1 MYFKRDLRGYNM
13 KYKSISISN
22 YFELVKPQYV
32 FFKLTPH
39 SSCRN
44 NSSDKL
50 AQLVNKLYIDLTKR
64 IYKEDKKLFFRS
76 NTKVSYYIYL
86 EKHKAEFYFIVPIPY
101 KRLFKEKIS
110 DTWRNIEIKEV
121 QELPQFSKSCT
132 KYGLRYKKEDAL
144 SLAIDKRDNDLL
156 SSTLNIMEILE
167 SDTND
172 KIGIIYNFIPSSP
185 TILNSFRE
193 YHREI
198 MEKYKKHMPLD
209 KDKKNIWYILKV
221 ALNFLVNTVDGVLEA
236 TQKDLKQT
244 IQNNIT
250 IVQNRELSNATY
262 NKENST
268 LCRSQIVVISESDNK
283 NNQEIN
289 GRATCEAFAIIDGDN
304 SLTYDEVK
312 KDFNI
317 LDVEYPIKKLETST
331 HECQNFLQ
339 MPGRELLKQFQDID
353 HLKVLEN
360 PVPKE
365 LQEGF
370 FRLGDVKVKETI
382 TKAYK
387 SNDSQLSRLGMA
399 YLGSM
404 GAGKT
409 TFMTNNAKDIINAG
423 YGLVNIDI
431 VNNCELSESIK
442 SITPKDRLVEIDCSN
457 HNQLQA
463 FAYNEI
469 EINDNMS
476 DYEKV
481 SNATLHTQQIA
492 VLLDAIN
499 DDASSLSPK
508 MLKYLY
514 AAGTVVF
521 VCKYNASLKD
531 VINCLTIPHKRK
543 DFIDSLSENLSNL
556 LEDEIC
562 TLKELD
568 KEEKSGKI
576 SNNDNKVEGIID
588 RSIHLKTSS
597 STKLSFMKDSTENLN
612 FVDLLSQ
619 NKVILIKIPE
629 SKFPSKI
636 IRNIISTFYLS
647 KIWLSKQILA
657 TKKQP
662 KTFILFDEF
671 YKCHN
676 CQLLY
681 QDIFVEARKF
691 DLVSIVALH
700 YLNQLTQQCK
710 EALKASGTSYLL
722 LQGADV
728 KAYQDLKSNLIQFGY
743 EEEDLLNLERYQALA
758 LIKTTKN
765 YTVFITK
772 LPSPA

>member
-1 MYFKRDLRGYNM
+1 MNKS
-13 KYKSISISN
+13 KSIKISN
-22 YFELVKPQYV
+22 YFELVKPQYI

-39 SSCRN
+39 NSCRN

-50 AQLVNKLYIDLTKR
+50 AQLVNKLYIDFTKR
-64 IYKEDKKLFFRS
+64 IYIEEKKLFFRTD
-76 NTKVSYYIYL
+76 TKVSYYIYL
-86 EKHKAEFYFIVPIPY
+86 EKHKAEFYFIVPVSY

-121 QELPQFSKSCT
+121 QELPQFSKDCT

-144 SLAIDKRDNDLL
+144 SLKIDKRDNDLL

-209 KDKKNIWYILKV
+209 KDKKNIWYLVKV
-221 ALNFLVNTVDGVLEA
+221 AINFLVNTIDGVLEV

-250 IVQNRELSNATY
+250 IVQNRELSKATY
-262 NKENST
+262 KKENST
-268 LCRSQIVVISESDNK
+268 LCRSQIVVMSESDNK

-289 GRATCEAFAIIDGDN
+289 GRATCESFAIIDEDN
-304 SLTYDEVK
+304 SLTYEEVK

-317 LDVEYPIKKLETST
+317 LDPEYPTKKLETST
-331 HECQNFLQ
+331 LECQNFLQ

-365 LQEGF
+365 LREGF
-370 FRLGDVKVKETI
+370 FRLGEVKVKDTN

-409 TFMTNNAKDIINAG
+409 TFMTNNAKDIIDEG
-423 YGLVNIDI
+423 YGLVNIDTI
-431 VNNCELSESIK
+431 NDCELSESIK
-442 SITPKDRLVEIDCSN
+442 AITPKDRLIEIDCSN
-457 HNQLQA
+457 LDQLQA

-469 EINDNMS
+469 EINDSMS

-492 VLLDAIN
+492 VLLDSIN
-499 DDASSLSPK
+499 DDTSSLSPK

-521 VCKYNASLKD
+521 VVKYNASLKD
-531 VINCLTIPHKRK
+531 VINCLTIPSKRK
-543 DFIDSLSENLSNL
+543 EFVDELSDSLKSI
-556 LEDEIC
+556 LEDEIY

-597 STKLSFMKDSTENLN
+597 STKLSFMKDSTENYN
-612 FVDLLSQ
+612 FTELLAQ
-619 NKVILIKIPE
+619 NKVVLIKIPE
-629 SKFPSKI
+629 SKFPSKM

-657 TKKQP
+657 TKNQP
-662 KTFILFDEF
+662 KTFLLFDEF

-691 DLVSIVALH
+691 DLISIVALH

-765 YTVFITK
+765 YVAFVTN
-772 LPSPA
+772 LPLPV

>member
-1 MYFKRDLRGYNM
+1 M
-13 KYKSISISN
+13 KYKSIGISN

-50 AQLVNKLYIDLTKR
+50 AQLVNKLYIDFTKR
-64 IYKEDKKLFFRS
+64 IYKEEKKLFFRTD
-76 NTKVSYYIYL
+76 TKVSYYIYL
-86 EKHKAEFYFIVPIPY
+86 EKHKAEFYFIVPVPY

-121 QELPQFSKSCT
+121 KELPQFSKDCT

-144 SLAIDKRDNDLL
+144 SLAVDKRDNDLL

-198 MEKYKKHMPLD
+198 IEKYKKHIPLD
-209 KDKKNIWYILKV
+209 KDKKNIWYILKM
-221 ALNFLVNTVDGVLEA
+221 ALNFLVNTVDGLLEA
-236 TQKDLKQT
+236 TQQDLKQT

-250 IVQNRELSNATY
+250 IVQNRELSKATY
-262 NKENST
+262 KKENSV
-268 LCRSQIVVISESDNK
+268 LCRSQIVVLSESNNR

-289 GRATCEAFAIIDGDN
+289 ARAIAESFAIIDEDN
-304 SLTYDEVK
+304 SLTYDEMK

-317 LDVEYPIKKLETST
+317 LDTTFPTKVLDTST
-331 HECQNFLQ
+331 QECQNFLQ
-339 MPGRELLKQFQDID
+339 MPGRELLKQFNDIE

-370 FRLGDVKVKETI
+370 FRLGNVKVKETN

-431 VNNCELSESIK
+431 VNNCELSEAIK
-442 SITPKDRLVEIDCSN
+442 AITPKDRLIEIDCSN
-457 HNQLQA
+457 PNQLQA
-463 FAYNEI
+463 FAFNEI
-469 EINDNMS
+469 EINDSMS
-476 DYEKV
+476 DYEKI

-499 DDASSLSPK
+499 DDTSSLSPK

-514 AAGTVVF
+514 SAGTVVF
-521 VCKYNASLKD
+521 TSKYNASLKD
-531 VINCLTIPHKRK
+531 IINCLTIPSKRHQ
-543 DFIDSLSENLSNL
+543 FIDNLSDSLKEL
-556 LEDEIC
+556 LEDEIY
-562 TLKELD
+562 TLMELD
-568 KEEKSGKI
+568 KVEKNGSI
-576 SNNDNKVEGIID
+576 SNNDSKVEGIID

-597 STKLSFMKDSTENLN
+597 STKLSFMKDSTENYN
-612 FVDLLSQ
+612 FTELLAR
-619 NKVILIKIPE
+619 NKVVLIKIPE
-629 SKFPSKI
+629 SKFPSKM
-636 IRNIISTFYLS
+636 IRNIISVFYLS
-647 KIWLSKQILA
+647 KVWMSKQLLA
-657 TKKQP
+657 TTKQP
-662 KTFILFDEF
+662 KTFLLFDEF
-671 YKCHN
+671 YKCYN

-743 EEEDLLNLERYQALA
+743 EEEDLLNLERYHALA
-758 LIKTTKN
+758 LIKTSKN
-765 YTVFITK
+765 YSAFITK

>member
-1 MYFKRDLRGYNM
+1 M

-499 DDASSLSPK
+499 GDASSLSPK

>member
-1 MYFKRDLRGYNM
+1 
-13 KYKSISISN
+13 
-22 YFELVKPQYV
+22 
-32 FFKLTPH
+32 
-39 SSCRN
+39 
-44 NSSDKL
+44 
-50 AQLVNKLYIDLTKR
+50 
-64 IYKEDKKLFFRS
+64 
-76 NTKVSYYIYL
+76 
-86 EKHKAEFYFIVPIPY
+86 
-101 KRLFKEKIS
+101 
-110 DTWRNIEIKEV
+110 
-121 QELPQFSKSCT
+121 
-132 KYGLRYKKEDAL
+132 
-144 SLAIDKRDNDLL
+144 
-156 SSTLNIMEILE
+156 
-167 SDTND
+167 
-172 KIGIIYNFIPSSP
+172 
-185 TILNSFRE
+185 
-193 YHREI
+193 
-198 MEKYKKHMPLD
+198 
-209 KDKKNIWYILKV
+209 
-221 ALNFLVNTVDGVLEA
+221 
-236 TQKDLKQT
+236 
-244 IQNNIT
+244 
-250 IVQNRELSNATY
+250 
-262 NKENST
+262 
-268 LCRSQIVVISESDNK
+268 
-283 NNQEIN
+283 
-289 GRATCEAFAIIDGDN
+289 
-304 SLTYDEVK
+304 
-312 KDFNI
+312 
-317 LDVEYPIKKLETST
+317 
-331 HECQNFLQ
+331 
-339 MPGRELLKQFQDID
+339 MPGRELLKQFNEID

-365 LQEGF
+365 LREGF

-423 YGLVNIDI
+423 HGLVCIDI
-431 VNNCELSESIK
+431 INNCELSEAIK
-442 SITPKDRLVEIDCSN
+442 AITPHDRLVEIDCSN
-457 HNQLQA
+457 PNQLQA
-463 FAYNEI
+463 FAFNEI
-469 EINDNMS
+469 KINDSMS

-514 AAGTVVF
+514 AAGTVAF

-531 VINCLTIPHKRK
+531 IINCLTIPHKRK
-543 DFIDSLSENLSNL
+543 DFIDSLSENLSKL
-556 LEDEIC
+556 LEDEVSI
-562 TLKELD
+562 LKELD

-597 STKLSFMKDSTENLN
+597 STKLSFMKDSTGNLN
-612 FVDLLSQ
+612 FVDLLAQ
-619 NKVILIKIPE
+619 NKVVLIKIPE
-629 SKFPSKI
+629 SKFPSKM

-743 EEEDLLNLERYQALA
+743 EEEDLLNLERYHALA
-758 LIKTTKN
+758 LVKTEKN
-765 YTVFITK
+765 YAAFITR

>member
-1 MYFKRDLRGYNM
+1 M

-50 AQLVNKLYIDLTKR
+50 AQLVNKLYIDFTKR
-64 IYKEDKKLFFRS
+64 IYKEEKKLFFRTD
-76 NTKVSYYIYL
+76 TKVSYYIYL
-86 EKHKAEFYFIVPIPY
+86 EKHKAEFYFIVPVPY

-110 DTWRNIEIKEV
+110 DTWKNIEIKEV
-121 QELPQFSKSCT
+121 QELPQFSKECT

-144 SLAIDKRDNDLL
+144 SLAVDKRNNDLL

-198 MEKYKKHMPLD
+198 IEKYKKHMPLD
-209 KDKKNIWYILKV
+209 KDKKNIWYILKM

-250 IVQNRELSNATY
+250 IVQNRELSRATY
-262 NKENST
+262 KKENST
-268 LCRSQIVVISESDNK
+268 LCRSQIIVISESDNK
-283 NNQEIN
+283 NNQDIN
-289 GRATCEAFAIIDGDN
+289 GRAVAESFAIIDEDN

-312 KDFNI
+312 KEFSI
-317 LDVEYPIKKLETST
+317 LDTTFPSKILDTST
-331 HECQNFLQ
+331 QECQNFLQ
-339 MPGRELLKQFQDID
+339 MPGRELLKQFNDIE

-370 FRLGDVKVKETI
+370 FRLGNVKVKETN

-431 VNNCELSESIK
+431 INNCELSESIK
-442 SITPKDRLVEIDCSN
+442 TITPKDRLVEIDCSN
-457 HNQLQA
+457 PNQLQA

-469 EINDNMS
+469 EINDSMS

-521 VCKYNASLKD
+521 VCKYDASLKD

-629 SKFPSKI
+629 SKFPSKM

-743 EEEDLLNLERYQALA
+743 EEEDLLNLERYHALA
-758 LIKTTKN
+758 LIKTSKN
-765 YTVFITK
+765 YSAFITK

>member
-1 MYFKRDLRGYNM
+1 M

-50 AQLVNKLYIDLTKR
+50 AQLVNKLYIDFTKR
-64 IYKEDKKLFFRS
+64 IYKEEKKLFFRTD
-76 NTKVSYYIYL
+76 TKVSYYIYL
-86 EKHKAEFYFIVPIPY
+86 EKHKAEFYFIVPLAY

-110 DTWRNIEIKEV
+110 DTWRNVEIKEV
-121 QELPQFSKSCT
+121 KELPQFSKDCT

-144 SLAIDKRDNDLL
+144 SLAVDKRDNDLL

-198 MEKYKKHMPLD
+198 IEKHKKHMPLD
-209 KDKKNIWYILKV
+209 KDKKNIWYILKM
-221 ALNFLVNTVDGVLEA
+221 ALNFLVNTVDGLLEA
-236 TQKDLKQT
+236 TQQDLKQT

-250 IVQNRELSNATY
+250 IVQNRELSKATY
-262 NKENST
+262 KKENST
-268 LCRSQIVVISESDNK
+268 LCRSQIVVLSESKNR

-289 GRATCEAFAIIDGDN
+289 ARAIAESFAVIDEDN
-304 SLTYDEVK
+304 SLTYDEMK

-317 LDVEYPIKKLETST
+317 LDTTFPT
-331 HECQNFLQ
+331 
-339 MPGRELLKQFQDID
+339 
-353 HLKVLEN
+353 KVLEN

-365 LQEGF
+365 IQEGF
-370 FRLGDVKVKETI
+370 FRLGNVKVKETN

-431 VNNCELSESIK
+431 VNNCELSEAIK
-442 SITPKDRLVEIDCSN
+442 AITPKDRLIEIDCSN
-457 HNQLQA
+457 PNQLQA
-463 FAYNEI
+463 FAFNEI
-469 EINDNMS
+469 EINDSMS
-476 DYEKV
+476 DYEKI

-499 DDASSLSPK
+499 DDTSSLSPK

-514 AAGTVVF
+514 SAGTVVF
-521 VCKYNASLKD
+521 VSKYNASLKD
-531 VINCLTIPHKRK
+531 IINCLTIPSKRHQ
-543 DFIDSLSENLSNL
+543 FIDNLSDSLKEL
-556 LEDEIC
+556 LEDEIY
-562 TLKELD
+562 TLMELD
-568 KEEKSGKI
+568 KVEKNGSI
-576 SNNDNKVEGIID
+576 SNNDSKVEGIID

-597 STKLSFMKDSTENLN
+597 HTKLSFMKSSENNLN
-612 FVDLLSQ
+612 FVDLLTQ
-619 NKVILIKIPE
+619 NKVILIKVPE
-629 SKFPSKI
+629 SKFPSKM

-647 KIWLSKQILA
+647 KVWRAKQLLGTI
-657 TKKQP
+657 KQP
-662 KTFILFDEF
+662 KTYLLFDEF

-681 QDIFVEARKF
+681 EDIFVEARKF

-700 YLNQLTQQCK
+700 YLNQLTQDCK
-710 EALKASGTSYLL
+710 ESLKASGTSYML

-743 EEEDLLNLERYQALA
+743 EEEDLLNLERYHALA
-758 LIKTTKN
+758 LIKTSKN
-765 YTVFITK
+765 YTAFITR

>member
-1 MYFKRDLRGYNM
+1 M

-22 YFELVKPQYV
+22 YFEFVKPEYV

-50 AQLVNKLYIDLTKR
+50 AQLVNKLYIDFTKR
-64 IYKEDKKLFFRS
+64 VYREEKKLFFKTD
-76 NTKVSYYIYL
+76 TKVSYYIYL
-86 EKHKAEFYFIVPIPY
+86 EKHKAEFYFIVPVPY

-121 QELPQFSKSCT
+121 QQLPQFSSNCT

-144 SLAIDKRDNDLL
+144 SLAVDKRDNDLL

-167 SDTND
+167 SDAND

-198 MEKYKKHMPLD
+198 MEKYKKHIPLD
-209 KDKKNIWYILKV
+209 KDKKNIWYIVKM
-221 ALNFLVNTVDGVLEA
+221 ALNFLVNTVDGLLEA

-244 IQNNIT
+244 FQNNIT
-250 IVQNRELSNATY
+250 IVQNRELSKTTY
-262 NKENST
+262 RKENST
-268 LCRSQIVVISESDNK
+268 LCRSQIVVMSESNNK
-283 NNQEIN
+283 NNEEIN
-289 GRATCEAFAIIDGDN
+289 ARALAESFAIIDEDN
-304 SLTYDEVK
+304 SLTYDEIK

-317 LDVEYPIKKLETST
+317 LDATFPTKVLDTST
-331 HECQNFLQ
+331 QECSNFLQ
-339 MPGRELLKQFQDID
+339 MPGRELLKQFQDIE

-360 PVPKE
+360 PVPNE
-365 LQEGF
+365 LQKGF
-370 FRLGDVKVKETI
+370 FRLGDVKVKETN
-382 TKAYK
+382 TRAYK

-409 TFMTNNAKDIINAG
+409 TFMTNNAKDIIDAG

-431 VNNCELSESIK
+431 INNCELSESIK
-442 SITPKDRLVEIDCSN
+442 AITPADRLIEIDCSN
-457 HNQLQA
+457 PNQLQA
-463 FAYNEI
+463 FSFNEI
-469 EINDNMS
+469 EINDSMS
-476 DYEKV
+476 NYEKV
-481 SNATLHTQQIA
+481 SHATLHTQQIA

-499 DDASSLSPK
+499 DDTSSLSPK

-514 AAGTVVF
+514 AAGSVVF
-521 VCKYNASLKD
+521 VSKYDASLKD
-531 VINCLTIPHKRK
+531 VINCLTIPAKRH
-543 DFIDSLSENLSNL
+543 DFIESLDEELKEM
-556 LEDEIC
+556 LEDEIY
-562 TLKELD
+562 TLMELD
-568 KEEKSGKI
+568 KVEKNGSI
-576 SNNDNKVEGIID
+576 SNNDSKVEGIID

-597 STKLSFMKDSTENLN
+597 STKLSFMKSSENNLN

-629 SKFPSKI
+629 SKFPSKM
-636 IRNIISTFYLS
+636 IRNIISTFYLA

-657 TKKQP
+657 TTKQP
-662 KTFILFDEF
+662 KTFLLFDEF
-671 YKCHN
+671 YKCNN
-676 CQLLY
+676 CQILY

-700 YLNQLTQQCK
+700 YLNQLNQQCK

-743 EEEDLLNLERYQALA
+743 EEEDLLNLERYHALA
-758 LIKTTKN
+758 LIKTSKN
-765 YTVFITK
+765 YAAFITK

>member
-1 MYFKRDLRGYNM
+1 M
-13 KYKSISISN
+13 KYKSIGISN
-22 YFELVKPQYV
+22 YFELVKPQYI

-39 SSCRN
+39 NSCRN

-50 AQLVNKLYIDLTKR
+50 AQLVNKLYIDFTKR
-64 IYKEDKKLFFRS
+64 IYIEEKKLFFRTD
-76 NTKVSYYIYL
+76 TKVSYYIYL
-86 EKHKAEFYFIVPIPY
+86 EKHKAEFYFIVPMPY

-121 QELPQFSKSCT
+121 KELPQFSKDCT

-193 YHREI
+193 YHREV

-209 KDKKNIWYILKV
+209 KDKKNIWYLVKV
-221 ALNFLVNTVDGVLEA
+221 AINFLVNTIDGVLEA

-250 IVQNRELSNATY
+250 IVQNRELSKATY
-262 NKENST
+262 KKENST
-268 LCRSQIVVISESDNK
+268 LCRSQIVVMSESDNK

-289 GRATCEAFAIIDGDN
+289 GRATCEAFAIIDEDN
-304 SLTYDEVK
+304 SLTYEEVK
-312 KDFNI
+312 KDFNMI
-317 LDVEYPIKKLETST
+317 DAEYPVKKLETST

-339 MPGRELLKQFQDID
+339 MPGRELLKKFNEIE

-365 LQEGF
+365 LREGF
-370 FRLGDVKVKETI
+370 FRLGEVKVKETN

-409 TFMTNNAKDIINAG
+409 TFMTNNAKDIIDEG
-423 YGLVNIDI
+423 YGLVCIDI
-431 VNNCELSESIK
+431 INNCELSESIK
-442 SITPKDRLVEIDCSN
+442 AITPKDRLIEIDCSN
-457 HNQLQA
+457 PNQLQA
-463 FAYNEI
+463 FSYNEI

-492 VLLDAIN
+492 VLLDSIN
-499 DDASSLSPK
+499 DDTSSLSPK

-521 VCKYNASLKD
+521 VSKYDASLKD
-531 VINCLTIPHKRK
+531 VINCLTIPDKRHQ
-543 DFIDSLSENLSNL
+543 FIDNLSDNL
-556 LEDEIC
+556 KVMLEDEIY
-562 TLKELD
+562 TLEELD

-576 SNNDNKVEGIID
+576 SNNDSKVEGIID

-612 FVDLLSQ
+612 FVDLLAQ
-619 NKVILIKIPE
+619 NKVVLIKIPE
-629 SKFPSKI
+629 SKFPSKM

-662 KTFILFDEF
+662 KTFVLFDEF

-743 EEEDLLNLERYQALA
+743 EEDDLLNLERYHALA
-758 LIKTTKN
+758 LVKTTKN
-765 YTVFITK
+765 YTAFITK
-772 LPSPA
+772 LPPPAI

>member
-1 MYFKRDLRGYNM
+1 M
-13 KYKSISISN
+13 KYKSIGISN
-22 YFELVKPQYV
+22 YFELVKPQYI

-39 SSCRN
+39 NSCRN

-50 AQLVNKLYIDLTKR
+50 AQLVNKLYIDFTKR
-64 IYKEDKKLFFRS
+64 IYIEEKKLFFRTD
-76 NTKVSYYIYL
+76 TKVSYYIYL
-86 EKHKAEFYFIVPIPY
+86 EKHKAEFYFIVPMPY

-121 QELPQFSKSCT
+121 QELPQFSKDCT

-167 SDTND
+167 ADTND

-198 MEKYKKHMPLD
+198 IEKYKKHMPLD
-209 KDKKNIWYILKV
+209 KDKKNIWYLVKV
-221 ALNFLVNTVDGVLEA
+221 AINFLVNTVDGVLEA

-250 IVQNRELSNATY
+250 IVQNRELSKATY
-262 NKENST
+262 KKENST
-268 LCRSQIVVISESDNK
+268 LCRSQIVVMSESDNK

-289 GRATCEAFAIIDGDN
+289 GRATCEAFAIIDEDN
-304 SLTYDEVK
+304 SLTYEEVK
-312 KDFNI
+312 KDFNMI
-317 LDVEYPIKKLETST
+317 DAEYPVKKLETST

-339 MPGRELLKQFQDID
+339 MPGRELLKQFNEIE

-365 LQEGF
+365 LREGF
-370 FRLGDVKVKETI
+370 FRLGDVKVKET
-382 TKAYK
+382 TTNAYK

-409 TFMTNNAKDIINAG
+409 TFMTNNAKDIIDEG
-423 YGLVNIDI
+423 YGLVNIDTI
-431 VNNCELSESIK
+431 NDCELSESIK
-442 SITPKDRLVEIDCSN
+442 AITPKDRLIEIDCSN
-457 HNQLQA
+457 PNQLQA

-469 EINDNMS
+469 EINDSMS

-499 DDASSLSPK
+499 DDTSSLSPK

-514 AAGTVVF
+514 SAGTVVF
-521 VCKYNASLKD
+521 VSKYNASLKD
-531 VINCLTIPHKRK
+531 IINCLTISSKRHQ
-543 DFIDSLSENLSNL
+543 FIDNLSDSLKEL
-556 LEDEIC
+556 LEDEIY
-562 TLKELD
+562 TLMELD
-568 KEEKSGKI
+568 KVEKNGSI
-576 SNNDNKVEGIID
+576 SNNDSKVEGIID

-612 FVDLLSQ
+612 FVDLLAQ
-619 NKVILIKIPE
+619 NKVVLIKIPE
-629 SKFPSKI
+629 SKFPSKM

-657 TKKQP
+657 TKKQT
-662 KTFILFDEF
+662 KTFVLFDEF

-743 EEEDLLNLERYQALA
+743 EEDDLLNLERYHALA
-758 LIKTTKN
+758 LVKTTKN
-765 YTVFITK
+765 YTAFITK
-772 LPSPA
+772 LPPPAI

>member
-1 MYFKRDLRGYNM
+1 M
-13 KYKSISISN
+13 KQKSISMSK
-22 YFELVKPQYV
+22 YFELVNPSYV

-39 SSCRN
+39 NSCRN

-50 AQLVNKLYIDLTKR
+50 AQLVNKLYIDFTKR
-64 IYKEDKKLFFRS
+64 IYIEEKKLFFKTD
-76 NTKVSYYIYL
+76 TKVSYYIYL
-86 EKHKAEFYFIVPIPY
+86 EKHKAEFYFIVPVAY

-121 QELPQFSKSCT
+121 NELPQFSKDST

-144 SLAIDKRDNDLL
+144 SLAVDKRNNDLL

-167 SDTND
+167 SNQND

-185 TILNSFRE
+185 SILNSFRE
-193 YHREI
+193 YHREV
-198 MEKYKKHMPLD
+198 MEKYKKHIPLD
-209 KDKKNIWYILKV
+209 KDKKNIWYIIKV
-221 ALNFLVNTVDGVLEA
+221 AFNFLVNTVDSFLET

-250 IVQNRELSNATY
+250 IVQNRELSKATDK
-262 NKENST
+262 KENCT

-289 GRATCEAFAIIDGDN
+289 ARAIAESFAVIDEDN
-304 SLTYDEVK
+304 SLIYEEIK
-312 KDFNI
+312 KDFSI
-317 LDVEYPIKKLETST
+317 LDATLPVKILDTSIQ
-331 HECQNFLQ
+331 ECQNFLQ
-339 MPGRELLKQFQDID
+339 MPGRELLKQFQDIE

-360 PVPKE
+360 PVPQE

-370 FRLGDVKVKETI
+370 FRLGDVKVKETN
-382 TKAYK
+382 TQAYK

-409 TFMTNNAKDIINAG
+409 TFMVNNAKDIITAG
-423 YGLVNIDI
+423 YGLVCIDI
-431 VNNCELSESIK
+431 INNCELSDSIK
-442 SITPKDRLVEIDCSN
+442 AITPKERLVEIDCSN
-457 HNQLQA
+457 PNQLQA
-463 FAYNEI
+463 FSFNEI
-469 EINDNMS
+469 KINDSMS
-476 DYEKV
+476 DYEKI

-499 DDASSLSPK
+499 DDTSSLSPK

-521 VCKYNASLKD
+521 VSKYNASLKD
-531 VINCLTIPHKRK
+531 IINCLTIPDKRHK
-543 DFIDSLSENLSNL
+543 FIDKLSDNLKEL
-556 LEDEIC
+556 LEDEINA
-562 TLKELD
+562 LSELD

-576 SNNDNKVEGIID
+576 SNNDSKVEGIID

-597 STKLSFMKDSTENLN
+597 HTKLSFMKDSTNNYDFTE
-612 FVDLLSQ
+612 LLAQ

-629 SKFPSKI
+629 SKFPSKM
-636 IRNIISTFYLS
+636 IRNIISTFYLA

-657 TKKQP
+657 TTKQP

-743 EEEDLLNLERYQALA
+743 EEEDLLNLERYHALA

-765 YTVFITK
+765 YTAFITK

>member
-765 YTVFITK
+765 YTAFITK

>member
-1 MYFKRDLRGYNM
+1 M
-13 KYKSISISN
+13 KYKSIGISN

-50 AQLVNKLYIDLTKR
+50 AQLVNKLYIDFTKR
-64 IYKEDKKLFFRS
+64 IYKEEKKLFFRTD
-76 NTKVSYYIYL
+76 TKVSYYIYL
-86 EKHKAEFYFIVPIPY
+86 EKHKAEFYFIVPVPY

-121 QELPQFSKSCT
+121 KELPQFSKDCT

-144 SLAIDKRDNDLL
+144 SLAVDKRDNDLL

-198 MEKYKKHMPLD
+198 IEKYKKHMPLD
-209 KDKKNIWYILKV
+209 KDKKNIWYILKM
-221 ALNFLVNTVDGVLEA
+221 ALNFLINTVDGLLEV
-236 TQKDLKQT
+236 TQQDLKQT

-250 IVQNRELSNATY
+250 IVQNRELSRATY
-262 NKENST
+262 KKENST
-268 LCRSQIVVISESDNK
+268 LCRSQIVVLSESNNR

-289 GRATCEAFAIIDGDN
+289 ARAIAESFAVIDEDN
-304 SLTYDEVK
+304 SLTYDEMK

-317 LDVEYPIKKLETST
+317 LDTTFPSKILDTST
-331 HECQNFLQ
+331 QECQNFLQ
-339 MPGRELLKQFQDID
+339 MPGRELLKQFNDID

-370 FRLGDVKVKETI
+370 FRLGNVKVKETN

-431 VNNCELSESIK
+431 VNNCELSEAIK
-442 SITPKDRLVEIDCSN
+442 AITPKDRLIEIDCSN
-457 HNQLQA
+457 PNQLQA
-463 FAYNEI
+463 FAFNEI
-469 EINDNMS
+469 EINDSMS
-476 DYEKV
+476 DYEKI

-499 DDASSLSPK
+499 DDTSSLSPK

-514 AAGTVVF
+514 SAGTVVF
-521 VCKYNASLKD
+521 VSKYNASLKD
-531 VINCLTIPHKRK
+531 IINCLTIPSKRHQ
-543 DFIDSLSENLSNL
+543 FIDNLLDSLKEL
-556 LEDEIC
+556 LEDEIY
-562 TLKELD
+562 TLMELD
-568 KEEKSGKI
+568 KVEKNGSI
-576 SNNDNKVEGIID
+576 SNNDSKVEGIID

-597 STKLSFMKDSTENLN
+597 STKLSFMKDSTENYN
-612 FVDLLSQ
+612 FTELLAQ

-629 SKFPSKI
+629 SKFPSKM
-636 IRNIISTFYLS
+636 IRNIISVFYLA
-647 KIWLSKQILA
+647 KVWLSKQLLA
-657 TKKQP
+657 TTKQP
-662 KTFILFDEF
+662 KTFLLFDEF
-671 YKCHN
+671 YKCYN

-743 EEEDLLNLERYQALA
+743 EEDDLLNLERYHALA

-765 YTVFITK
+765 YSAFITK

>member
-1 MYFKRDLRGYNM
+1 M

-22 YFELVKPQYV
+22 YFEFVKPEYV

-50 AQLVNKLYIDLTKR
+50 AQLVNKLYIDFTKR
-64 IYKEDKKLFFRS
+64 VYREEKKLFFKTD
-76 NTKVSYYIYL
+76 TKVSYYIYL
-86 EKHKAEFYFIVPIPY
+86 EKHKAEFYFIVPVPY

-121 QELPQFSKSCT
+121 QQLPQFSSNCT

-144 SLAIDKRDNDLL
+144 SLAVDKRDNDLL

-167 SDTND
+167 SDAND

-198 MEKYKKHMPLD
+198 MEKYKKHIPLD
-209 KDKKNIWYILKV
+209 KDKKNIWYIVKM
-221 ALNFLVNTVDGVLEA
+221 ALNFLVNTVDGLLEA

-244 IQNNIT
+244 FQNNIT
-250 IVQNRELSNATY
+250 IVQNRELSKTTY
-262 NKENST
+262 RKENST
-268 LCRSQIVVISESDNK
+268 LCRSQIVVMSESNNK
-283 NNQEIN
+283 NNEEIN
-289 GRATCEAFAIIDGDN
+289 ARALAESFAIIDEDN
-304 SLTYDEVK
+304 SLTYDEIK

-317 LDVEYPIKKLETST
+317 LDATFPTKVLDTST
-331 HECQNFLQ
+331 QECSNFLQ
-339 MPGRELLKQFQDID
+339 MPGRELLKQFQDIE

-360 PVPKE
+360 PVPNE
-365 LQEGF
+365 LQKGF
-370 FRLGDVKVKETI
+370 FRLGDVKVKETN
-382 TKAYK
+382 TRAYK

-409 TFMTNNAKDIINAG
+409 TFMTNNAKDIIDAG

-431 VNNCELSESIK
+431 INNCELSESIK
-442 SITPKDRLVEIDCSN
+442 AITPKERLVEIDCSN
-457 HNQLQA
+457 PNQLQA
-463 FAYNEI
+463 FSFNEI
-469 EINDNMS
+469 EINDSMS
-476 DYEKV
+476 NYEKV
-481 SNATLHTQQIA
+481 SHATLHTQQIA

-499 DDASSLSPK
+499 DDTSSLSPK

-521 VCKYNASLKD
+521 VSKYDASLKD
-531 VINCLTIPHKRK
+531 VINCLTIPAKRK
-543 DFIDSLSENLSNL
+543 DFIESLDEELKEM
-556 LEDEIC
+556 LEDEIY
-562 TLKELD
+562 TLMELD
-568 KEEKSGKI
+568 KVEKNGSI
-576 SNNDNKVEGIID
+576 SNNDSKVEGIID

-597 STKLSFMKDSTENLN
+597 STKLSFMKSSENNLN

-629 SKFPSKI
+629 SKFPSKM
-636 IRNIISTFYLS
+636 IRNIISTFYLA

-657 TKKQP
+657 TTKQP
-662 KTFILFDEF
+662 KTFLLFDEF
-671 YKCHN
+671 YKCNN
-676 CQLLY
+676 CQILY

-700 YLNQLTQQCK
+700 YLNQLNQQCK

-743 EEEDLLNLERYQALA
+743 EEDDLLNLERYHALA
-758 LIKTTKN
+758 LIKTSKN
-765 YTVFITK
+765 YAAFITK

>member
-1 MYFKRDLRGYNM
+1 M

-50 AQLVNKLYIDLTKR
+50 AQLVNKLYIDFTKR
-64 IYKEDKKLFFRS
+64 IYREEKKIFFKTD
-76 NTKVSYYIYL
+76 TKISYYIYL
-86 EKHKAEFYFIVPIPY
+86 EKHKAEFYFIVPISY

-121 QELPQFSKSCT
+121 QELPQFGKNCT

-167 SDTND
+167 SNTND

-250 IVQNRELSNATY
+250 IVQNRELSKATY

-289 GRATCEAFAIIDGDN
+289 GRAACEAFAVIDGDN

-317 LDVEYPIKKLETST
+317 LDVEYPVKKLETST

-370 FRLGDVKVKETI
+370 FRLGEVKVKETK

-387 SNDSQLSRLGMA
+387 SNDGQLSRLGMA

-409 TFMTNNAKDIINAG
+409 TFMTNNAKDIINEG

-431 VNNCELSESIK
+431 INNCELSESIK
-442 SITPKDRLVEIDCSN
+442 AITPKDRLIEIDCSN
-457 HNQLQA
+457 PSQLQA

-469 EINDNMS
+469 EINDSMS

-521 VCKYNASLKD
+521 VCKYDASLKD
-531 VINCLTIPHKRK
+531 IINCLTIPGKRQE
-543 DFIDSLSENLSNL
+543 FIDSLSNSLKSI
-556 LEDEIC
+556 LEDEIY

-597 STKLSFMKDSTENLN
+597 HTKLSFIKDSTENLN
-612 FVDLLSQ
+612 LVDLLSQ

-629 SKFPSKI
+629 SKFPSKM
-636 IRNIISTFYLS
+636 IRNIIATFYLS

-662 KTFILFDEF
+662 KTFLLFDEF

-743 EEEDLLNLERYQALA
+743 EEEDLLNLERYNALA

-765 YTVFITK
+765 YTAFITK

>member
-1 MYFKRDLRGYNM
+1 M
-13 KYKSISISN
+13 KQKSISMSK
-22 YFELVKPQYV
+22 YFELVNPSYV

-39 SSCRN
+39 NSCRN

-50 AQLVNKLYIDLTKR
+50 AQLVNKLYIDFTKR
-64 IYKEDKKLFFRS
+64 IYIEEKKLFFKTD
-76 NTKVSYYIYL
+76 TKVSYYIYL
-86 EKHKAEFYFIVPIPY
+86 EKHKAEFYFIVPVAY

-121 QELPQFSKSCT
+121 NELPQFSKDST

-144 SLAIDKRDNDLL
+144 SLAVDKRNNDLL

-167 SDTND
+167 SDQND

-185 TILNSFRE
+185 SILNSFRE
-193 YHREI
+193 YHREV
-198 MEKYKKHMPLD
+198 MEKYKKHIPLD
-209 KDKKNIWYILKV
+209 KDKKNIWYIIKV
-221 ALNFLVNTVDGVLEA
+221 AFNFLVNTVDSFLET

-250 IVQNRELSNATY
+250 IVQNRELSKATDK
-262 NKENST
+262 KENCT

-289 GRATCEAFAIIDGDN
+289 ARAIAESFAVIDEDN
-304 SLTYDEVK
+304 SLIYEEIK
-312 KDFNI
+312 KDFSI
-317 LDVEYPIKKLETST
+317 LDATLPVKILDTSIQ
-331 HECQNFLQ
+331 ECQNFLQ
-339 MPGRELLKQFQDID
+339 MPGRELLKQFQDIE

-360 PVPKE
+360 PVPQE

-370 FRLGDVKVKETI
+370 FRLGDVKVKETN
-382 TKAYK
+382 TQAYK

-404 GAGKT
+404 GSGKT
-409 TFMTNNAKDIINAG
+409 TFMTNNSKDIIDAG

-431 VNNCELSESIK
+431 INNCELSESIK
-442 SITPKDRLVEIDCSN
+442 AITPKERLVEIDCSN
-457 HNQLQA
+457 PNQLQA
-463 FAYNEI
+463 FAFNEI
-469 EINDNMS
+469 KINDTMN
-476 DYEKV
+476 DYEKI

-499 DDASSLSPK
+499 DDTSSLSPK

-521 VCKYNASLKD
+521 VSKYNASLKD
-531 VINCLTIPHKRK
+531 IINCLTIPDKRHK
-543 DFIDSLSENLSNL
+543 FIDKLSDNLKEL
-556 LEDEIC
+556 LEDEINA
-562 TLKELD
+562 LSELD

-576 SNNDNKVEGIID
+576 SNNDSKVEGIID

-597 STKLSFMKDSTENLN
+597 HTKLSFMKDSTNNYDFTE
-612 FVDLLSQ
+612 LLAQ

-629 SKFPSKI
+629 SKFPSKM
-636 IRNIISTFYLS
+636 IRNIISTFYLA

-657 TKKQP
+657 TTKQP

-743 EEEDLLNLERYQALA
+743 EEEDLLNLERYHALA

-765 YTVFITK
+765 YTAFITK

>member
-1 MYFKRDLRGYNM
+1 M
-13 KYKSISISN
+13 KQKSISMSK
-22 YFELVKPQYV
+22 YFELVNPSYV

-39 SSCRN
+39 NSCRN

-50 AQLVNKLYIDLTKR
+50 AQLVNKLYIDFTKR
-64 IYKEDKKLFFRS
+64 IYIEEKKLFFKTD
-76 NTKVSYYIYL
+76 TKVSYYIYL
-86 EKHKAEFYFIVPIPY
+86 EKHKAEFYFIVPVAY

-121 QELPQFSKSCT
+121 NELPQFSKDST

-144 SLAIDKRDNDLL
+144 SLAVDKRNNDLL

-167 SDTND
+167 SDQND

-185 TILNSFRE
+185 SILNSFRE
-193 YHREI
+193 YHREV
-198 MEKYKKHMPLD
+198 MEKYKKHIPLD
-209 KDKKNIWYILKV
+209 KDKKNIWYIIKV
-221 ALNFLVNTVDGVLEA
+221 AFNFLVNTVDSFLET

-250 IVQNRELSNATY
+250 IVQNRELSKATDK
-262 NKENST
+262 KENCT

-289 GRATCEAFAIIDGDN
+289 ARAIAESFAVIDEDN
-304 SLTYDEVK
+304 SLIYEEIK
-312 KDFNI
+312 KDFSI
-317 LDVEYPIKKLETST
+317 LDATLPVKILDTSIQ
-331 HECQNFLQ
+331 ECQNFLQ
-339 MPGRELLKQFQDID
+339 MPGRELLKQFQDIE

-360 PVPKE
+360 PVPQE

-370 FRLGDVKVKETI
+370 FRLGDVKVKETN
-382 TKAYK
+382 TQAYK

-404 GAGKT
+404 GSGKT
-409 TFMTNNAKDIINAG
+409 TFMTNNSKDIIDAG

-431 VNNCELSESIK
+431 INNCELSESIK
-442 SITPKDRLVEIDCSN
+442 AITPKERLVEIDCSN
-457 HNQLQA
+457 PNQLQA
-463 FAYNEI
+463 FAFNEI
-469 EINDNMS
+469 KINDTMN
-476 DYEKV
+476 DYEKI

-499 DDASSLSPK
+499 DDTSSLSPK

-521 VCKYNASLKD
+521 VSKYNASLKD
-531 VINCLTIPHKRK
+531 IINCLTIPDKRHK
-543 DFIDSLSENLSNL
+543 FIDKLSDNLKEL
-556 LEDEIC
+556 LEDEINA
-562 TLKELD
+562 LSELD

-576 SNNDNKVEGIID
+576 SNNDSKVEGIID

-597 STKLSFMKDSTENLN
+597 HTKLSFMKDSTNNYDFTE
-612 FVDLLSQ
+612 LLAQ

-629 SKFPSKI
+629 SKFPSKM
-636 IRNIISTFYLS
+636 IRNIISTFYLA

-657 TKKQP
+657 TTKQP

-728 KAYQDLKSNLIQFGY
+728 KAYQDLKSNLTQFGY
-743 EEEDLLNLERYQALA
+743 EEEDLLNLERYHALA

-765 YTVFITK
+765 YTAFITK

>member
-1 MYFKRDLRGYNM
+1 M
-13 KYKSISISN
+13 KHQSISISK
-22 YFELVKPQYV
+22 YFELVKPEYV

-39 SSCRN
+39 TSCRN

-50 AQLVNKLYIDLTKR
+50 AQLVNKLYIDFTKR
-64 IYKEDKKLFFRS
+64 VYREEKKLFFKTD
-76 NTKVSYYIYL
+76 TKISYYIYL
-86 EKHKAEFYFIVPIPY
+86 EKHKAEFYFIVPAPY

-121 QELPQFSKSCT
+121 KELPQFSENST

-144 SLAIDKRDNDLL
+144 SLSVDKRNNDLL

-193 YHREI
+193 YHKEI
-198 MEKYKKHMPLD
+198 MEKHKKHIPLD
-209 KDKKNIWYILKV
+209 KDKKNIWYIVKV
-221 ALNFLVNTVDGVLEA
+221 AFNFLINTVDNLLEA
-236 TQKDLKQT
+236 TQKDLKQP

-250 IVQNRELSNATY
+250 IVQNRELSKTTY
-262 NKENST
+262 KKENCT
-268 LCRSQIVVISESDNK
+268 LCRSQIVVMSESDNI

-289 GRATCEAFAIIDGDN
+289 ARAVAESFAIIDEDN
-304 SLTYDEVK
+304 SLTYEEIK

-317 LDVEYPIKKLETST
+317 LDATLPVKVLDTSIQ
-331 HECQNFLQ
+331 ECQNFLQ
-339 MPGRELLKQFQDID
+339 MPGRELLKQFNDIE

-360 PVPKE
+360 PVPSE
-365 LQEGF
+365 LQSGF
-370 FRLGDVKVKETI
+370 FRLGNVKVKETN
-382 TKAYK
+382 TEAYK

-409 TFMTNNAKDIINAG
+409 TFMVNNAKDIINAG
-423 YGLVNIDI
+423 HGLVCIDI
-431 VNNCELSESIK
+431 INNCELSESIK
-442 SITPKDRLVEIDCSN
+442 AITQKSKLVEIDCSN
-457 HNQLQA
+457 PNQLQSFA
-463 FAYNEI
+463 FNEI
-469 EINDNMS
+469 KINDSMS
-476 DYEKV
+476 DYEKI

-499 DDASSLSPK
+499 DDTSSLSPK

-521 VCKYNASLKD
+521 VSKYNASLKD
-531 VINCLTIPHKRK
+531 VINCLTIPTKRK
-543 DFIDSLSENLSNL
+543 YFIDKLSDSLKEL
-556 LEDEIC
+556 LEDEIY
-562 TLKELD
+562 TLMELD
-568 KEEKSGKI
+568 KVEKNGSI
-576 SNNDNKVEGIID
+576 SNNDSKVEGIID

-597 STKLSFMKDSTENLN
+597 HTKLSFMKDSDNNYDFTE
-612 FVDLLSQ
+612 LLAQ

-629 SKFPSKI
+629 SKFPSKMI
-636 IRNIISTFYLS
+636 KNIISVFFLA
-647 KIWLSKQILA
+647 KVWLSKQLLA
-657 TKKQP
+657 TTKQP
-662 KTFILFDEF
+662 KTFLLFDEF

-743 EEEDLLNLERYQALA
+743 EEEDLLNLERYHALA

-765 YTVFITK
+765 YTAFITK

>member
-1 MYFKRDLRGYNM
+1 M
-13 KYKSISISN
+13 KQKSISMSK
-22 YFELVKPQYV
+22 YFELVNPSYV

-39 SSCRN
+39 NSCRN

-50 AQLVNKLYIDLTKR
+50 APLVNKLYIDFTKR
-64 IYKEDKKLFFRS
+64 IYIEEKKLFFKTD
-76 NTKVSYYIYL
+76 TKVSYYIYL
-86 EKHKAEFYFIVPIPY
+86 EKHKAEFYFIVPVAY

-121 QELPQFSKSCT
+121 NELPQFSKDST

-144 SLAIDKRDNDLL
+144 SLAVDKRNNDLL

-167 SDTND
+167 SDQND

-185 TILNSFRE
+185 SILNSFRE
-193 YHREI
+193 YHREV
-198 MEKYKKHMPLD
+198 MEKYKKHIPLD
-209 KDKKNIWYILKV
+209 KDKKNIWYIIKV
-221 ALNFLVNTVDGVLEA
+221 AFNFLVNTVDSFLET

-250 IVQNRELSNATY
+250 IVQNRELSKATDK
-262 NKENST
+262 KENCT

-289 GRATCEAFAIIDGDN
+289 ARAIAESFAVIDEDN
-304 SLTYDEVK
+304 SLIYEEIK

-317 LDVEYPIKKLETST
+317 LDATLPVKILDTSIQ
-331 HECQNFLQ
+331 ECQNFLQ
-339 MPGRELLKQFQDID
+339 MPGRELLKQFQDIE

-360 PVPKE
+360 PVPQE

-370 FRLGDVKVKETI
+370 FRLGDVKVKETN
-382 TKAYK
+382 TQAYK

-404 GAGKT
+404 GSGKT
-409 TFMTNNAKDIINAG
+409 TFMTNNSKDIIDAG

-431 VNNCELSESIK
+431 INNCELSESIK
-442 SITPKDRLVEIDCSN
+442 AITPKERLVEIDCSN
-457 HNQLQA
+457 PNQLQA
-463 FAYNEI
+463 FAFNEI
-469 EINDNMS
+469 KINDTMN
-476 DYEKV
+476 DYEKI

-499 DDASSLSPK
+499 DDTSSLSPK

-521 VCKYNASLKD
+521 VSKYNASLKD
-531 VINCLTIPHKRK
+531 IINCLTIPDKRHK
-543 DFIDSLSENLSNL
+543 FIDKLSDNLKEL
-556 LEDEIC
+556 LEDEINA
-562 TLKELD
+562 LSELD

-576 SNNDNKVEGIID
+576 SNNDSKVEGIID

-597 STKLSFMKDSTENLN
+597 HTKLSFMKDSTNNYDFTE
-612 FVDLLSQ
+612 LLAQ

-629 SKFPSKI
+629 SKFPSKM
-636 IRNIISTFYLS
+636 IRNIISTFYLA

-657 TKKQP
+657 TTKQP

-743 EEEDLLNLERYQALA
+743 EEEDLLNLERYHALA

-765 YTVFITK
+765 YTAFITK

>member
-1 MYFKRDLRGYNM
+1 M

>member
-1 MYFKRDLRGYNM
+1 M
-13 KYKSISISN
+13 KYKSIGISN
-22 YFELVKPQYV
+22 YFELVKPQYI

-39 SSCRN
+39 NSCRN

-50 AQLVNKLYIDLTKR
+50 AQLVNKLYIDFTKR
-64 IYKEDKKLFFRS
+64 IYIEEKKLFFRTD
-76 NTKVSYYIYL
+76 TKVSYYIYL
-86 EKHKAEFYFIVPIPY
+86 EKQKAEFYFIVPMPY

-121 QELPQFSKSCT
+121 KELPQFSKDCT

-209 KDKKNIWYILKV
+209 KDKKNIWYLVKV
-221 ALNFLVNTVDGVLEA
+221 AINFLVNTIDGVLEA

-250 IVQNRELSNATY
+250 IVQNRELSKATY
-262 NKENST
+262 KKENST
-268 LCRSQIVVISESDNK
+268 LCRSQIVVMSESDNK

-289 GRATCEAFAIIDGDN
+289 GRATCEAFAIIDEDN
-304 SLTYDEVK
+304 SLTYEEVK
-312 KDFNI
+312 KDFNMI
-317 LDVEYPIKKLETST
+317 DAEYPVKKLETST

-339 MPGRELLKQFQDID
+339 MPGRELLKKFNEIE

-365 LQEGF
+365 LREGF
-370 FRLGDVKVKETI
+370 FRLGEVKVKETN

-409 TFMTNNAKDIINAG
+409 TFMTNNAKDIIDEG
-423 YGLVNIDI
+423 YGLVNIDTI
-431 VNNCELSESIK
+431 NDCELSESIK
-442 SITPKDRLVEIDCSN
+442 AITPKDRLIEIDCSN
-457 HNQLQA
+457 PNQLQA

-469 EINDNMS
+469 EINDSMS

-499 DDASSLSPK
+499 DDTSSLSPK

-521 VCKYNASLKD
+521 VCKYDASLKD
-531 VINCLTIPHKRK
+531 VINCLTIPSKRHQ
-543 DFIDSLSENLSNL
+543 FIDNLSDNL
-556 LEDEIC
+556 KVMLEDEIY
-562 TLKELD
+562 TLEELD

-576 SNNDNKVEGIID
+576 SNNDSKVEGIID

-612 FVDLLSQ
+612 FVDLLAQ
-619 NKVILIKIPE
+619 NKVVLIKIPE
-629 SKFPSKI
+629 SKFPSKM

-662 KTFILFDEF
+662 KTFVLFDEF
-671 YKCHN
+671 YKCYN

-743 EEEDLLNLERYQALA
+743 EEEDLLNLERYHALA
-758 LIKTTKN
+758 LVKTTKN
-765 YTVFITK
+765 YTAFITK
-772 LPSPA
+772 LPPPAI

>member
-1 MYFKRDLRGYNM
+1 M

-50 AQLVNKLYIDLTKR
+50 AQLVNKLYIDLTKI

-765 YTVFITK
+765 YTAFITK

>member
-1 MYFKRDLRGYNM
+1 M
-13 KYKSISISN
+13 KYKSIGISN
-22 YFELVKPQYV
+22 YFELVKPQYI

-39 SSCRN
+39 NSCRN

-50 AQLVNKLYIDLTKR
+50 AQLVNKLYIDFTKR
-64 IYKEDKKLFFRS
+64 IYIEEKKLFFRTD
-76 NTKVSYYIYL
+76 TKVSYYIYL
-86 EKHKAEFYFIVPIPY
+86 EKHKAEFYFIVPMPY

-121 QELPQFSKSCT
+121 QELPQFSKDCT

-167 SDTND
+167 ADTND

-198 MEKYKKHMPLD
+198 IEKYKKHMPLD
-209 KDKKNIWYILKV
+209 KDKKNIWYLVKV
-221 ALNFLVNTVDGVLEA
+221 AINFLVNTVDGVLEA

-250 IVQNRELSNATY
+250 IVQNRELSKATY
-262 NKENST
+262 KKENST
-268 LCRSQIVVISESDNK
+268 LCRSQIVVMSESDNK

-289 GRATCEAFAIIDGDN
+289 GRAACEAFAIIDEDN
-304 SLTYDEVK
+304 SLIYEEVK

-317 LDVEYPIKKLETST
+317 LDTTFPAKVLDTST
-331 HECQNFLQ
+331 QECQNFLQ
-339 MPGRELLKQFQDID
+339 MPGRELLKQFNDIE

-365 LQEGF
+365 LREGF
-370 FRLGDVKVKETI
+370 FRLGDVKVKETT

-387 SNDSQLSRLGMA
+387 SNDGQLSRLGMA

-409 TFMTNNAKDIINAG
+409 TFMTNNAKDIIDEG
-423 YGLVNIDI
+423 YGLVCIDI
-431 VNNCELSESIK
+431 INNCELSESIK
-442 SITPKDRLVEIDCSN
+442 AITPKDRLIEIDCSN
-457 HNQLQA
+457 PNQLQA
-463 FAYNEI
+463 FSYNEI

-492 VLLDAIN
+492 VLLDSIN
-499 DDASSLSPK
+499 DDTSSLSPK

-521 VCKYNASLKD
+521 VSKYDASLKD
-531 VINCLTIPHKRK
+531 VINCLTIPDKRHQ
-543 DFIDSLSENLSNL
+543 FIDNLSDNL
-556 LEDEIC
+556 KVMLEDEIY
-562 TLKELD
+562 TLEELD

-576 SNNDNKVEGIID
+576 SNNDSKVEGIID

-612 FVDLLSQ
+612 FVDLLAQ
-619 NKVILIKIPE
+619 NKVVLIKIPE
-629 SKFPSKI
+629 SKFPSKM

-662 KTFILFDEF
+662 KTFVLFDEF

-743 EEEDLLNLERYQALA
+743 EEDDLLNLERYHALA
-758 LIKTTKN
+758 LVKTTKN
-765 YTVFITK
+765 YTAFITK
-772 LPSPA
+772 LPPPAI